1 MKKLSLAITLALTSG
16 AAFAGNT
23 YFGGGAGMAQ
33 HEDTCDQVGAAS
45 CDDKDKSF
53 NAFGGYQFNE
63 HFALEAGYNHLGKTE
78 LPGEDSILQ
87 GINTSIIGRLPL
99 STNFSVFGEVGAF
112 GYRSD
117 SLGHRDEGLSP
128 LGGVGATYRINDTL
142 DLQARYRRIENV
154 GRSHNVKTDVNNFGL
169 ELVAHI
175 GRGAEQVVV
184 EPLPIE
190 PEPIVTPEPTP
201 VYENR
206 VTSLS
211 DAVLF
216 GFDSYA
222 LTDTAKKQLDEAV
235 AFYNANDVAEIQL
248 TGATDKLGNKEYN
261 ERLSQARA
269 TSVQSYLV
277 QKGVKAEHITTNW
290 QGDTQAT
297 GMAESERAQDRH
309 VTIDITGETQ
319 VEVK

>member
-1 MKKLSLAITLALTSG
+1 MKKLSLAIVLALTSG
-16 AAFAGNT
+16 AVLAGNP
-23 YFGGGAGMAQ
+23 YVGGGAGLSQ
-33 HEDTCDQVGAAS
+33 HEDTCDQVNAAS
-45 CDDKDKSF
+45 CDDKSQSF
-53 NAFGGYQFNE
+53 NGFAGYQFNDN
-63 HFALEAGYNHLGKTE
+63 FAIEAGYNHLGKTE

-99 STNFSVFGEVGAF
+99 TENVSLFGEVGAF

-142 DLQARYRRIENV
+142 DVQARYRRIENI
-154 GRSHNVKTDVNNFGL
+154 GRSHNVKTDVNNFGI
-169 ELVAHI
+169 ELVAHF
-175 GRGAEQVVV
+175 GRGQEQVIA
-184 EPLPIE
+184 EPLPVE
-190 PEPIVTPEPTP
+190 PEPIEPSP
-201 VYENR
+201 VYETR
-206 VTSLS
+206 VNQYA

-222 LTDTAKKQLDEAV
+222 LTDTAKQQLDQAIE
-235 AFYNANDVAEIQL
+235 FYRANDTAKIRL
-248 TGATDKLGNKEYN
+248 IGATDHLGNKEYN

-277 QKGVKAEHITTNW
+277 QQGIKLEDIDTNWKGDTDAKGV
-290 QGDTQAT
+290 
-297 GMAESERAQDRH
+297 AESERAQDRN
-309 VTIDITGETQ
+309 VIIDITGETL